1 MRKGETHR
9 VSPFYISGVPRN
21 QPGLAGARPLV
32 AEGRAA
38 VANEK
43 GGIFSGITELT

>member
-38 VANEK
+38 VAGRGK
-43 GGIFSGITELT
+43 RGFFVELQS